1 MRLSLLSG
9 AFSFLQRQTVVVAS
23 RHIEFDLRNALYDQL
38 QRLSQGFYHTYST
51 GDVMARATSD
61 IESVRRYI
69 GPAIMYIVRAGVV
82 IVTAMTVMFIISPTL
97 TLYALIPMP
106 FLAVAVFFMASM
118 QHRRSDALQAQY
130 SRLTSRVQEALAG
143 IRVLKAYTRE
153 DSEAEAFEEE
163 SAAYRQRNLD
173 LAVVDAGFRP
183 VFLLLV
189 GMAGIIVIWLG
200 GRLVAEGSITIGNIA
215 EYMIYVAYMTWPVAS
230 MGFVVTMIQRASA
243 SMIRLNRIFDTE
255 PDIADTEE
263 MVASVREIRGSIRF
277 DNVSFRYGEEGP
289 WVLRDV
295 SFDVP
300 AGTTLAVVGR
310 TGSGKTTLIEM
321 IPRLLE
327 ATRGTVRID
336 DRPIRHIPLDVVRS
350 SIGYVPQDVFLF
362 SDTVG
367 NNIAFGAQGAGE
379 ERIEEAAREAALLEN
394 VRDFPEGF
402 ETLVGERGITL
413 SGGQKQRASIARA
426 LIRRPAILILDDA
439 LSAVDTNTESEL
451 LGHLRRYYGSCTVVI
466 VSHRISSVMDADL
479 ILVLEERDYFRTGI
493 ARGTAAPRRVVCGP
507 LPEAVAGAGNRGIVG
522 GGAALS
528 NPRNRPRDVSGQFF
542 HPVPEFAE
550 FGHNRRDM
558 VVAARLDREFDP
570 HLPHG
575 DIPEGACMFDVE
587 HIRALDRD
595 ERRHFVQVAGAVA
608 NDDRETREPAIG
620 PQRAVDDPR
629 HEVHVDVAAGE
640 DADGDVGRA
649 EVDLSLEDG
658 GHGHRA
664 TALHDEL
671 FGFEEEEDRARDLFL
686 VDEDDIVHERRQVRE
701 GEVADS
707 LHGDAVRECVG
718 VLEVYRLSGGQRLPG
733 PRRGRGLHA
742 DHTHIRGAA
751 PSPRSRCRRSSRPL
765 RWGR

>member
-1 MRLSLLSG
+1 MGPLADLNKYYWKYKHLFIPGLLCAIASAGFSVAVPIVVRIAVDSIPRLVNLYHVYEGTPAQGYLYANFFVGLLAFGLIIIGLSLLSG
-9 AFSFLQRQTVVVAS
+9 TFSFLQRQTVVVAS

-51 GDVMARATSD
+51 GDMMARATSD

-82 IVTAMTVMFIISPTL
+82 IITAMTVMFIISPTL

-153 DSEAEAFEEE
+153 DAEAEAFDKE

-173 LAVVDAGFRP
+173 LAVVDSGFRP

-189 GMAGIIVIWLG
+189 GMAGIIVVWLG
-200 GRLVAEGSITIGNIA
+200 GRLVTEGSITIGNIA

-243 SMIRLNRIFDTE
+243 SMIRLNHIFDTQ

-263 MVASVREIRGSIRF
+263 MVPSIREIRGAIRF
-277 DNVSFRYGEEGP
+277 DNVSFRYGKEGP

-300 AGTTLAVVGR
+300 AGSTLAVVGR
-310 TGSGKTTLIEM
+310 TGSGKTTLVEM

-327 ATRGTVRID
+327 TTQGTVRID
-336 DRPIRHIPLDVVRS
+336 DRRIRQIPLDVVRS

-367 NNIAFGAQGAGE
+367 NNIAFGTPDADE
-379 ERIEEAAREAALLEN
+379 ERIEQAAREAVLLEN

-439 LSAVDTNTESEL
+439 LSAVDTSTENEL

-479 ILVLEERDYFRTGI
+479 ILVLEDGIISERG
-493 ARGTAAPRRVVCGP
+493 
-507 LPEAVAGAGNRGIVG
+507 
-522 GGAALS
+522 S
-528 NPRNRPRDVSGQFF
+528 
-542 HPVPEFAE
+542 
-550 FGHNRRDM
+550 
-558 VVAARLDREFDP
+558 
-570 HLPHG
+570 
-575 DIPEGACMFDVE
+575 
-587 HIRALDRD
+587 
-595 ERRHFVQVAGAVA
+595 
-608 NDDRETREPAIG
+608 
-620 PQRAVDDPR
+620 
-629 HEVHVDVAAGE
+629 HE
-640 DADGDVGRA
+640 
-649 EVDLSLEDG
+649 
-658 GHGHRA
+658 
-664 TALHDEL
+664 EL
-671 FGFEEEEDRARDLFL
+671 LR
-686 VDEDDIVHERRQVRE
+686 RE
-701 GEVADS
+701 GLYAD
-707 LHGDAVRECVG
+707 LYRKQL
-718 VLEVYRLSGGQRLPG
+718 LEQEIAELG
-733 PRRGRGLHA
+733 
-742 DHTHIRGAA
+742 
-751 PSPRSRCRRSSRPL
+751 
-765 RWGR
+765 

>member
-1 MRLSLLSG
+1 MGPLADLNKYYWKYKHLFIPGLLCAIVSAGFSVTVPIVVRIAVDSIPRLVNLYHVYEGTPVRDYLYASFFAGLLAFGLIIIALSLLSG

-23 RHIEFDLRNALYDQL
+23 RHIEFDLRNALYDKL

-82 IVTAMTVMFIISPTL
+82 IATAMTVMFIISPRL

-153 DSEAEAFEEE
+153 DAEAEMFEEE

-189 GMAGIIVIWLG
+189 GMAGIIVVWLG

-263 MVASVREIRGSIRF
+263 MVASVRDIRGSIRF
-277 DNVSFRYGEEGP
+277 DNVSFRYGEKGP
-289 WVLRDV
+289 YVLQDV

-300 AGTTLAVVGR
+300 AGSTLAVVGR
-310 TGSGKTTLIEM
+310 TGSGKTTLVEM

-336 DRPIRHIPLDVVRS
+336 DRPIRRIPLDVVRS

-367 NNIAFGAQGAGE
+367 NNIAFGAPDADG
-379 ERIEEAAREAALLEN
+379 ERIEQAAREAALLEN
-394 VRDFPEGF
+394 VRDFPDGF

-439 LSAVDTNTESEL
+439 LSAVDTSTENEL

-479 ILVLEERDYFRTGI
+479 ILVLEDGIISERG
-493 ARGTAAPRRVVCGP
+493 
-507 LPEAVAGAGNRGIVG
+507 
-522 GGAALS
+522 S
-528 NPRNRPRDVSGQFF
+528 
-542 HPVPEFAE
+542 
-550 FGHNRRDM
+550 
-558 VVAARLDREFDP
+558 
-570 HLPHG
+570 
-575 DIPEGACMFDVE
+575 
-587 HIRALDRD
+587 
-595 ERRHFVQVAGAVA
+595 
-608 NDDRETREPAIG
+608 
-620 PQRAVDDPR
+620 
-629 HEVHVDVAAGE
+629 HE
-640 DADGDVGRA
+640 
-649 EVDLSLEDG
+649 
-658 GHGHRA
+658 
-664 TALHDEL
+664 EL
-671 FGFEEEEDRARDLFL
+671 LR
-686 VDEDDIVHERRQVRE
+686 RE
-701 GEVADS
+701 GLYADIYRKQ
-707 LHGDAVRECVG
+707 L
-718 VLEVYRLSGGQRLPG
+718 LEQEIAEL
-733 PRRGRGLHA
+733 
-742 DHTHIRGAA
+742 
-751 PSPRSRCRRSSRPL
+751 
-765 RWGR
+765 

>member
-1 MRLSLLSG
+1 MGPLADLNKYYWKYKHLFIPGLLCAIVSAGFSVAVPIVVRIAVDSIPRLVNLYHVYEGTPVRDYLYASFFAGLLAFGLIIIALSLLSG

-23 RHIEFDLRNALYDQL
+23 RHIEFDLRNALYDKL

-82 IVTAMTVMFIISPTL
+82 IATAMTVMFIISPRL

-153 DSEAEAFEEE
+153 DAEAEMFEEE

-189 GMAGIIVIWLG
+189 GMAGIIVVWLG

-263 MVASVREIRGSIRF
+263 MVASVRDIRGSIRF
-277 DNVSFRYGEEGP
+277 DNVSFRYGEKGP
-289 WVLRDV
+289 YVLQDV

-300 AGTTLAVVGR
+300 AGSTLAVVGR
-310 TGSGKTTLIEM
+310 TGSGKTTLVEM

-336 DRPIRHIPLDVVRS
+336 DRPIRRIPLDVVRS

-367 NNIAFGAQGAGE
+367 NNIAFGAPDADE
-379 ERIEEAAREAALLEN
+379 ERIEQAAREAALLEN
-394 VRDFPEGF
+394 VRDFPDGF

-426 LIRRPAILILDDA
+426 LIRQPAILILDDA
-439 LSAVDTNTESEL
+439 LSAVDTSTENEL

-479 ILVLEERDYFRTGI
+479 ILVLEDGIISERG
-493 ARGTAAPRRVVCGP
+493 
-507 LPEAVAGAGNRGIVG
+507 
-522 GGAALS
+522 S
-528 NPRNRPRDVSGQFF
+528 
-542 HPVPEFAE
+542 
-550 FGHNRRDM
+550 
-558 VVAARLDREFDP
+558 
-570 HLPHG
+570 
-575 DIPEGACMFDVE
+575 
-587 HIRALDRD
+587 
-595 ERRHFVQVAGAVA
+595 
-608 NDDRETREPAIG
+608 
-620 PQRAVDDPR
+620 
-629 HEVHVDVAAGE
+629 HE
-640 DADGDVGRA
+640 
-649 EVDLSLEDG
+649 
-658 GHGHRA
+658 
-664 TALHDEL
+664 EL
-671 FGFEEEEDRARDLFL
+671 LR
-686 VDEDDIVHERRQVRE
+686 RE
-701 GEVADS
+701 GLYADIYRKQ
-707 LHGDAVRECVG
+707 L
-718 VLEVYRLSGGQRLPG
+718 LEQEIAEL
-733 PRRGRGLHA
+733 
-742 DHTHIRGAA
+742 
-751 PSPRSRCRRSSRPL
+751 
-765 RWGR
+765 